1 MHKVSASTKN
11 DRTSKSNN
19 SEMMHNRLIGR
30 VINEVQKLYKKNKTL
45 KLGVLC
51 FDSYSHSAYIGLQ
64 EMDNVLYSVVF
75 TNTKIHLPGE
85 VFFLLVMDATN

>member
-19 SEMMHNRLIGR
+19 SEMINNRLIGR
-30 VINEVQKLYKKNKTL
+30 VTNEIQKLYKRNMTL

-75 TNTKIHLPGE
+75 YQQENSLTRRG
-85 VFFLLVMDATN
+85 VLLACHGCY